1 LKNINHNEV
10 DGNNSSINDNQSNNS
25 KQSMD
30 EISKIYTNDNKRV
43 NNIIKQYSVD
53 GIYKKLNIYKLI
65 TEMEMRKRKII
76 TIMKEHFKINHLP
89 YKSTIQNCITLIFQ
103 L

>member
-53 GIYKKLNIYKLI
+53 GIFKKLNIYKLI
-65 TEMEMRKRKII
+65 TEMEMRKSKII
-76 TIMKEHFKINHLP
+76 TIIKEHFKINHLP
-89 YKSTIQNCITLIFQ
+89 
-103 L
+103 

>member
-1 LKNINHNEV
+1 MKNINHNEV

-53 GIYKKLNIYKLI
+53 GIFKKLNIYKLI
-65 TEMEMRKRKII
+65 TEMEMRKSKII
-76 TIMKEHFKINHLP
+76 TIIKEHFKINHLP
-89 YKSTIQNCITLIFQ
+89 
-103 L
+103 